1 MTPLSVNLPT
11 SMASSST
18 PSTPA
23 DPEAAAAQF
32 EAVLVRQFVEVMTK
46 DLFDGEGEGMLT
58 GQADLQRDTLTDA
71 LTDHLVEAGTLGI
84 ADLLL
89 AQWER
94 GGRLPASEPDAAPPA
109 PEAGAD
115 RPLATPP
122 RLTMTME
129 DALRR
134 HAPRP

>member
-1 MTPLSVNLPT
+1 MIPISPPLS
-11 SMASSST
+11 ASERLAV
-18 PSTPA
+18 PSPTPA

-71 LTDHLVEAGTLGI
+71 LTDHLVDAGTLGI
-84 ADLLL
+84 ADLLV

-94 GGRLPASEPDAAPPA
+94 VGRVPASEPRPDAGPP
-109 PEAGAD
+109 PN
-115 RPLATPP
+115 PP
-122 RLTMTME
+122 RLTPTPG
-129 DALRR
+129 DAVRR
-134 HAPRP
+134 HPPQQ